1 MSRLGKRPVVF
12 PDGVLCSVDAGS
24 VLLKGPKG
32 ETRVQVPSGIRC
44 SVEGNQLSVNMISRG
59 DNGFAFWGMVRS
71 LLQSAVRGVSEGFQT
86 DIKMEGVGYRAAL
99 SGQALKLQLGFS
111 HDVMF
116 PIPEG
121 IEIKVKTPTELSVIG
136 HCRQKVGQ
144 VVSDIQA
151 FRPPEPYKGK
161 GVHRVGQFVLRKK
174 GKKK

>member
-1 MSRLGKRPVVF
+1 MSRLGKRPVVC
-12 PDGVLCSVDAGS
+12 PDGVSCSVDTGS

-32 ETRVQVPSGIRC
+32 ETRVQIPSGIC
-44 SVEGNQLSVNMISRG
+44 CVLEGNLLLVNMASKG
-59 DNGFAFWGMVRS
+59 GNSFAFWGMVRS
-71 LLQSAVRGVSEGFQT
+71 LLQSAVHGVSQGFQT
-86 DIKMEGVGYRAAL
+86 DMKMEGVGYRAAL
-99 SGQALKLQLGFS
+99 AGRMLKLQLGFS
-111 HDVMF
+111 HDVIF

-121 IEIKVKTPTELSVIG
+121 IDIKVKSPTELSVVG